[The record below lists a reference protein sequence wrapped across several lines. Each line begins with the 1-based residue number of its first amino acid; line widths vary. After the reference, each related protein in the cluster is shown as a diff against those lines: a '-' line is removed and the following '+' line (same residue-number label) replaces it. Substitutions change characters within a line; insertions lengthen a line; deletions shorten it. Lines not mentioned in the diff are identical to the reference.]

1 MLETLFKRPS
11 ILAHYQEAPYLHE
24 RERYL
29 SQCAENGY
37 SQSMLHKIA
46 WIQLSVSHSI
56 ELNRSKITMAD
67 IEKAVNQRSHL
78 INRSA
83 NKQNSQSSHQL
94 FVHIVSQWLNS
105 LGYLELPSDK
115 PTPFTGY
122 ITDFVS
128 FLDDRGLSPITI
140 STRCERLEW
149 LFTHLSPY
157 HHSLRTVSITD
168 IDSFIETK
176 AHQGWQ
182 RSSLASLASSLRSF
196 FHYAESQKWCADGIA
211 AAIET
216 PRIYTHEDLPN
227 GPEWEEVQQLLDRT
241 RGNSPADI
249 RDHAIL
255 MLLSVYGFRRGEIA
269 HLKLDDIDWEH
280 EQIKISHS
288 KQYYNQSYPLVFEA
302 GEAILRYLR
311 EVRPHCQHRSLFLT
325 LSAPIR
331 PLSPSSISAV
341 ARTHLNAIGVKLS
354 HNGAHC
360 LRHACAGHLLASG
373 FSLKQIGDHLGHR
386 SANSTLRY
394 TKIDL
399 AGLRQVAELDLGR
412 LL

>member
-11 ILAHYQEAPYLHE
+11 ILTRYQEAPYLYE
-24 RERYL
+24 RECYL

-37 SQSMLHKIA
+37 SLSMLHKIA

-56 ELNRSKITMAD
+56 QLNRGKITMD
-67 IEKAVNQRSHL
+67 NIEKA
-78 INRSA
+78 INERAYFINMSN

-94 FVHIVSQWLNS
+94 FIHIVSQWLNS
-105 LGYLELPSDK
+105 LGYLEMPSDEK
-115 PTPFTGY
+115 SPFKSY

-128 FLDDRGLSPITI
+128 FLDERGLSPVTI

-149 LFTHLSPY
+149 FFNYLSP
-157 HHSLRTVSITD
+157 HHHLLQTITISD
-168 IDSFIETK
+168 IDGFIKTK
-176 AHQGWQ
+176 SDQGWK

-196 FHYAESQKWCADGIA
+196 FHYAESKKWCAVGIA
-211 AAIET
+211 KAIET
-216 PRIYTHEDLPN
+216 PRIYTCEDLPE
-227 GPEWEEVQQLLDRT
+227 GPKWEDVQKLLDST

-255 MLLSVYGFRRGEIA
+255 ILLSVYGFRRGEVA
-269 HLKLDDIDWEH
+269 QLKLDDIDWVH
-280 EQIKISHS
+280 EQIKILHS
-288 KQYYNQSYPLVFEA
+288 KQYYSQTYPLVFEV

-311 EVRPHCQHRSLFLT
+311 VVRPHCKHRTLFMT
-325 LSAPIR
+325 LSAPVR

-341 ARTHLNAIGVKLS
+341 ARAHLNALGVKLS

-373 FSLKQIGDHLGHR
+373 FSLKQIGDQLGHR
-386 SANSTLRY
+386 SANSTLKY

-399 AGLRQVAELDLGR
+399 TGLRQVAELDLGR